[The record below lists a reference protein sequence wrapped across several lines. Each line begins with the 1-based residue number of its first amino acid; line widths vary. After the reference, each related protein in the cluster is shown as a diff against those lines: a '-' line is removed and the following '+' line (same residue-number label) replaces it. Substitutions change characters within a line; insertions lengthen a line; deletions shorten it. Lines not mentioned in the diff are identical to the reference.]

1 MYIKG
6 NLEGKKLSLR
16 LICTLGIVRPSLL
29 VAGCDCVIIFYAYFF
44 LSNAKFYFYPGF
56 SLFAI
61 HWPGG
66 VPG

>member
-6 NLEGKKLSLR
+6 NLESKKLTLR
-16 LICTLGIVRPSLL
+16 LILSTRKSEALTFGCGMLL
-29 VAGCDCVIIFYAYFF
+29 SDHFLCIFFIK
-44 LSNAKFYFYPGF
+44 SEIYFYPGF